1 MLTLFGERFAP
12 LGKVAPPGE
21 IAEVA
26 AVGVSLALERDGPI
40 SRKPVVQLHEAPKPF
55 KKINDV
61 EGQEEQFA
69 HLCRVDAFV
78 IDHRGVD
85 PSRVA
90 HKQQAEEIDAKAF
103 RHDPRPDDHRLFIGH
118 GKGLT
123 GARYRRDRCRS

>member
-55 KKINDV
+55 KKIYYCPLKI
-61 EGQEEQFA
+61 EGCVKNWA
-69 HLCRVDAFV
+69 DSC
-78 IDHRGVD
+78 
-85 PSRVA
+85 
-90 HKQQAEEIDAKAF
+90 KAS
-103 RHDPRPDDHRLFIGH
+103 D
-118 GKGLT
+118 
-123 GARYRRDRCRS
+123 